1 VGRRGVRHAQRVWG
15 RQVLRFLLDE
25 NGTTVSSCTSAVEH
39 AGKLYLGNVH
49 DTSAAVLTL

>member
-1 VGRRGVRHAQRVWG
+1 VRHAQRVWG

-39 AGKLYLGNVH
+39 AGKLYLGIVH
-49 DTSAAVLTL
+49 GSDAYGSAAVLTL

>member
-1 VGRRGVRHAQRVWG
+1 MRRWRG

-25 NGTTVSSCTSAVEH
+25 NGTTVSGCTSAVEH

-49 DTSAAVLTL
+49 GTSAAVLTL